1 MNKFS
6 KRRRNVVEQDLS
18 DEEEQCNILQIKDSV
33 YFYCEVSAT
42 NTLKLI
48 ECLSKATQYALENCT
63 TINEMRVYLYIHSP
77 GGDVNAGLSAMD
89 HIRCNKIPVIT
100 IADGFVAS
108 AATFL
113 LLGAS
118 ERKSLENSRI
128 LIHQLSTSF
137 WGKYTDL
144 LDEVENSKE
153 LMTNFKSIYVSQT
166 YMKDHEIQRLLQK
179 ELHMTSQQ
187 AMKYGIIDE
196 IW

>member
-1 MNKFS
+1 MNFT
-6 KRRRNVVEQDLS
+6 KRKRNNAKIEEEE
-18 DEEEQCNILQIKDSV
+18 DEEEASILNIQDCV
-33 YFYCEVSAT
+33 YFYCEVNT
-42 NTLKLI
+42 KNTLKLI
-48 ECLSKATQYALENCT
+48 ECLSKATQYALANCT
-63 TINEMRVYLYIHSP
+63 TLENLNVYLYIHSP

-108 AATFL
+108 AGTFL
-113 LLGAS
+113 LLGGN
-118 ERKSLENSRI
+118 ERKCLQNSRI

-153 LMTNFKSIYVSQT
+153 LMTNFKNIYISQT
-166 YMKDHEIQRLLQK
+166 NMKEQEIQRLLQK
-179 ELHMTSQQ
+179 ELHLTSYQ
-187 AMKYGIIDE
+187 AKKYGIVDE